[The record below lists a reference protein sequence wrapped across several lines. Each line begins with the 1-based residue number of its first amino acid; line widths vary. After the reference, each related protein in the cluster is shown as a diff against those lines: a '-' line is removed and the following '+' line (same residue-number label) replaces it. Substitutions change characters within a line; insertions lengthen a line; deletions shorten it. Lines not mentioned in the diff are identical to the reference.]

1 MSAWAK
7 LPATETEIGSFEG
20 DLGRAH
26 RQGDRSN
33 VGAGWRVGE
42 RQDDMLA

>member
-7 LPATETEIGSFEG
+7 LLAIEMEIGSFEG
-20 DLGRAH
+20 DLGRRAH

-33 VGAGWRVGE
+33 AGAGVESGGTSR
-42 RQDDMLA
+42 